1 MFAGT
6 SKSFAAVTV
15 EQVSLYVSAAG
26 VVFATVW
33 ASGNRWASKY
43 LDHQG
48 TLHSAP
54 IMLATPDRASDLHT
68 KISVRRRSVAS
79 DIFTDSDVHTDH
91 PSREK
96 LPLSLTSPSGF
107 TREDNETVA

>member
-6 SKSFAAVTV
+6 NKSFAAGTV
-15 EQVSLYVSAAG
+15 EQVSLYVSAIG

-48 TLHSAP
+48 TLHSASTT
-54 IMLATPDRASDLHT
+54 LETPARGSDIHT
-68 KISVRRRSVAS
+68 EINVCRRVVTS
-79 DIFTDSDVHTDH
+79 DIFRDSDVHTDH
-91 PSREK
+91 SSREK
-96 LPLSLTSPSGF
+96 LPLSLSSASVVC
-107 TREDNETVA
+107 ENNKIMA